1 MSKSKSIAAPGKDFE
16 MPPGAWPQDWP
27 PQWQEQLGDAWL
39 ADTAGDKTYERALPY
54 FMSGE
59 IEVLERSDA
68 LPAPAIRAQVQGTE
82 LYQTQMSF
90 EDEGLA
96 GDCSCPHAADG
107 YFCKHQ
113 VALTLIWRALIAGQ
127 KLAVDSE
134 AQKKVAAVAKRA
146 ATSLENAKT
155 LQAFVQAQS
164 AHDLANKLLEWADQ
178 VTELKRD
185 LKAWHQLA
193 TTGSD
198 IKSLKSTV
206 TALLRAPQFLG
217 RHEST
222 SYSFEARRVLPLL
235 GSAIKKNPADGLTLS
250 EHAYLR
256 IHTIMGQADDSDGAI
271 GDVAIEIGKLWIK
284 ALQAAG
290 PQAAS
295 FGDRYAAL
303 RDAEIFQAID
313 HDDAVKAMGEA
324 ASQRYLKHTREVW
337 EAALAR
343 VQTTAPAGKREAKRY
358 RADDFDISLFSAQIR
373 YLEHLRSLGDTPEVL
388 RVLRSKLTES
398 GDYNMLIRELQQQ
411 GQHREALAAA
421 QEGAKRFPDDWGLEG
436 TLIALYE
443 RDGWDAEALA
453 LYRKRFDRHPTAAL
467 FFAVLEACKRA
478 AADVSQ
484 ERLQL
489 WQSLIN
495 AEKVA
500 FAKAGKHGL
509 YGQEQTGPNTSLRV
523 EILLTEKAVDA
534 AFDLAQP
541 PNMVE
546 ESLLLALAKSLSAK
560 READALPILLRVF
573 ENRMRYA
580 QTPYAAELML
590 AGDIVRQ
597 MDTDAANAW
606 LANLRVQFKTKRNF
620 IAGLA
625 NIAGKA
631 AR

>member
-1 MSKSKSIAAPGKDFE
+1 MAGKDFE

-27 PQWQEQLGDAWL
+27 PEWQEQLGDAWL
-39 ADTAGDKTYERALPY
+39 VDTAGDKTYERALPY

-59 IEVLERSDA
+59 VAVLACDNA
-68 LPAPAIRAQVQGTE
+68 LPTPTIRAQIQGTE

-90 EDEGLA
+90 EEQGLV

-127 KLAVDSE
+127 KLPVDSA

-146 ATSLENAKT
+146 ATSLENTKT
-155 LQAFVQAQS
+155 LQAFVHAQS
-164 AHDLANKLLEWADQ
+164 APDLANKLLEWADQ

-217 RHEST
+217 RYEST

-235 GSAIKKNPADGLTLS
+235 ETAIKKNPSEGLTLS

-256 IHTIMGQADDSDGAI
+256 IHNIMGQADDSDGAI

-303 RDAEIFQAID
+303 RDAEIFEGID
-313 HDDAVKAMGEA
+313 HDDAVQAMGEA

-343 VQTTAPAGKREAKRY
+343 VQTTAPAGKREARRY

-388 RVLRSKLTES
+388 RVLRSQLIEG

-453 LYRKRFDRHPTAAL
+453 LYRKRFNRNPTAAL
-467 FFAVLEACKRA
+467 FFAVLEAAKRA
-478 AADVSQ
+478 GADLPEQ
-484 ERLQL
+484 RETL
-489 WQSLIN
+489 WNFLID
-495 AEKVA
+495 AEKKS
-500 FAKAGKHGL
+500 FAGVGKL
-509 YGQEQTGPNTSLRV
+509 SWYGVKPTGPNTSTRI
-523 EILLTEKAVDA
+523 EILLKEKAVDA
-534 AFDLAQP
+534 AYALAQP
-541 PNMVE
+541 PNTVD
-546 ESLLLALAKSLSAK
+546 ESLLLAIAKALPAS
-560 READALPILLRVF
+560 RNADALPLLLRLF
-573 ENRMRYA
+573 ENRMLRA
-580 QTPYAAELML
+580 QTPYADELKL
-590 AGDIVRQ
+590 AGQIVQR
-597 MDTDAANAW
+597 MDKDSAANW
-606 LANLRVQFKTKRNF
+606 LTNLHVQFKAKRNF

-625 NIAGKA
+625 NVSAKA